1 MRVRSIALLSLLSV
15 IPLSAN
21 DELVDP
27 VQNDILAVHEDEMK
41 ASTQEIIADE
51 SVVTDTI
58 HVVVDDSENDDE
70 GASSTNQQ
78 AQHEIVKETTEDAQD
93 VKKNKTTGNSDDT
106 EKNEA
111 TENNIQENI
120 QEPSDLDEQETT
132 EPVENKSESEDSTE
146 ETNETDE
153 DEAAGNQEEVEE
165 KAGIEAEDS
174 NETDTAPS
182 SDQLLENVEE
192 DEDKTN
198 IAIDYSSKSTGA
210 LIIDKSKNFKGTSNL
225 LNPDKDKYAMIP
237 CDQGDAV
244 KYVTIGLSED
254 ILVKTIKLVSNE
266 RYSSLTKR
274 FQVLGSQDMSTW
286 EDMGTFDAK
295 PWYKENKQ
303 QTFELE
309 SPSWARYLKFK
320 FLDHYGDEHYCAYT
334 QVSVFGSTTLQGY
347 QEMQMEAN
355 EAAEAESEAAKAV
368 VDEIES
374 AALGE
379 LESLDSDEST
389 NEINIPNEEL
399 ESRSEENLDA
409 AETEESSSA
418 ENESVDMS
426 EQDQSMDA
434 NSGTVVEE
442 KKPEV
447 EETETE
453 VKEQKA
459 HTTEDSSVSSDTKV
473 EIPES
478 KSIEEATEGSD
489 EIPVE
494 LESTEKVENNNDV
507 AEESKATPQVNN
519 EVTSGESAD
528 QTKPLEI
535 ENVTDSTSSEEK
547 ESVVSSAPVASAVK
561 SAIQSVRKSTMKES
575 TKETNDEDMIHKPEV
590 DKGKDTEDSETM
602 PEVKA
607 VDKPEPKATEEDSTT
622 NVTDEV
628 KNNAEEVIEP
638 EPPTVQ
644 STKTLEDASEESQP
658 PKLNS
663 SSTSTSSVPTNID
676 SSSNDVLKATEEV
689 LRSLSKKYP
698 NAKCLNYLDFSEFK
712 KRSIESAQQKLSTG
726 DKTKIQGNKNE
737 PIFKKLTDEIKGLQ
751 ASQGVYEQYI
761 KAATSCYQLVILD
774 LGNDLVL
781 KQKEHEDRVTA
792 IEDQMKRF
800 LEENQN
806 SGLGIKDLL
815 HGTKSTL
822 KPLYNFLIRTFPV
835 LLSCYQYLKIVF
847 LSTFEK
853 ILENEHVQRAL
864 ALLKSYERD
873 IKTFAFGMLC
883 CYMYFLSTSTQKKP
897 KSKQNKKRRR
907 VPRITA
913 PPHTPQKIH
922 GLVVQNGEILSSPS
936 LHDDRSD

>member
-27 VQNDILAVHEDEMK
+27 VQNDILTVHEDEMK

-51 SVVTDTI
+51 SVAADTV

-78 AQHEIVKETTEDAQD
+78 AQHEIVKETTEEQ
-93 VKKNKTTGNSDDT
+93 KNKITETSDDT

-111 TENNIQENI
+111 TENNIEENI
-120 QEPSDLDEQETT
+120 QEPSNLDKQDTT
-132 EPVENKSESEDSTE
+132 ELVENKSENEDSTE
-146 ETNETDE
+146 ETNEIDQDE
-153 DEAAGNQEEVEE
+153 TAGNQEEEE
-165 KAGIEAEDS
+165 KDATEAEDS
-174 NETDTAPS
+174 NENDTAPS
-182 SDQLLENVEE
+182 SEHISENAEE

-309 SPSWARYLKFK
+309 SPSWARYLKFR

-334 QVSVFGSTTLQGY
+334 QISVFGSTTLQGY

-379 LESLDSDEST
+379 LENLESDEST
-389 NEINIPNEEL
+389 NNEINIPDEEL
-399 ESRSEENLDA
+399 EQRSEENSDV
-409 AETEESSSA
+409 AETELTSA
-418 ENESVDMS
+418 ENEIVDIS
-426 EQDQSMDA
+426 EQDQSMDT
-434 NSGTVVEE
+434 NSATVVEE

-447 EETETE
+447 EEIATE

-459 HTTEDSSVSSDTKV
+459 HTTEDSSVSSGAKV
-473 EIPES
+473 ETPES
-478 KSIEEATEGSD
+478 KSIEGATEESD
-489 EIPVE
+489 EVPVE
-494 LESTEKVENNNDV
+494 LESTEKVENNNEV
-507 AEESKATPQVNN
+507 VEESKATPQVKN

-528 QTKPLEI
+528 QTKPPES
-535 ENVTDSTSSEEK
+535 ENVTDSTSSKEK
-547 ESVVSSAPVASAVK
+547 EAVVSSAPVASAVK
-561 SAIQSVRKSTMKES
+561 SAIQSVRKSTIKES
-575 TKETNDEDMIHKPEV
+575 TTETNDEDMTHKPEV
-590 DKGKDTEDSETM
+590 DKGKDNEDSEINE
-602 PEVKA
+602 EVKA
-607 VDKPEPKATEEDSTT
+607 VDKSEPKATEEESTT
-622 NVTDEV
+622 NVTNEV
-628 KNNAEEVIEP
+628 KNNAEEVVEP

-644 STKTLEDASEESQP
+644 TAKTLEDTPEESQP

-663 SSTSTSSVPTNID
+663 SSTATSSVSANID

-689 LRSLSKKYP
+689 LSSLSKKYP

-712 KRSIESAQQKLSTG
+712 KRSIESAKQKLSAG

-761 KAATSCYQLVILD
+761 KAATSCYQRVILD

-792 IEDQMKRF
+792 IEDQMKQF
-800 LEENQN
+800 LQENQS
-806 SGLGIKDLL
+806 SGLGIKDLV

-835 LLSCYQYLKIVF
+835 LVSCYQYLKIVF
-847 LSTFEK
+847 LSTLEK

-864 ALLKSYERD
+864 ALLQSYERD

-883 CYMYFLSTSTQKKP
+883 CYMYFLSTSTQKKR
-897 KSKQNKKRRR
+897 KSKETKKRRR

-913 PPHTPQKIH
+913 PHTPQKIH